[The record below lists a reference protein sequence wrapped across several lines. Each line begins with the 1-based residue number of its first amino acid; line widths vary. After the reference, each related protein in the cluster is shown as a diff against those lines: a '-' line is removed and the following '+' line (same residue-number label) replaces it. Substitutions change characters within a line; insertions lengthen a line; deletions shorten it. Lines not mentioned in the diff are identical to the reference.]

1 MVDITN
7 EVRDGIGMIR
17 DKSMTIEDRVKIALD
32 LMDYISLKLGL
43 SIDAIDGAVNINEK
57 DSTRNLIK
65 DSLVTFIFGKD
76 ETEKDDIE
84 GLMLRYFKAIAPKI
98 KGRE

>member
-1 MVDITN
+1 MLDITK

-43 SIDAIDGAVNINEK
+43 SIDAIDGAVKISEEN
-57 DSTRNLIK
+57 STRNLIK
-65 DSLVTFIFGKD
+65 DSLITFIFGED
-76 ETEKDDIE
+76 EKEKDSIE
-84 GLMLRYFKAIAPKI
+84 EMMLDYFKLIAPKV

>member
-1 MVDITN
+1 MVDITK

-17 DKSMTIEDRVKIALD
+17 DKSMVIEDRVKMALD

-43 SIDAIDGAVNINEK
+43 SIDAIDGMVKISEE

-65 DSLVTFIFGKD
+65 DSIVTFIFGED
-76 ETEKDDIE
+76 EKEKDSIE
-84 GLMLRYFKAIAPKI
+84 EMMLEYFKMIAPKI
-98 KGRE
+98 KDRE

>member
-7 EVRDGIGMIR
+7 EVRDAIGMIR
-17 DKSMTIEDRVKIALD
+17 DKSMTVEDRVKIALD

-43 SIDAIDGAVNINEK
+43 SIDAIDGAVKISEE

-65 DSLVTFIFGKD
+65 DSLVTFIFGED
-76 ETEKDDIE
+76 EKEKDGIE
-84 GLMLRYFKAIAPKI
+84 EMMLDYFKLIAPKI

>member
-7 EVRDGIGMIR
+7 EVRDAIGMIR
-17 DKSMTIEDRVKIALD
+17 DKSTLIEDRVKIALD

-43 SIDAIDGAVNINEK
+43 SIDAIDGAVNISEEN
-57 DSTRNLIK
+57 STRNLIK
-65 DSLVTFIFGKD
+65 DSLVAFIFEKD
-76 ETEKDDIE
+76 EKEKDDIE
-84 GLMLRYFKAIAPKI
+84 EMMLDYFKLIAPKI

>member
-7 EVRDGIGMIR
+7 EVRDAIGMIR
-17 DKSMTIEDRVKIALD
+17 DKSMTTQDRVKIALD

-43 SIDAIDGAVNINEK
+43 SIDAIDGAVNINEEN
-57 DSTRNLIK
+57 STRNLIK
-65 DSLVTFIFGKD
+65 DSIVAFIFEKD
-76 ETEKDDIE
+76 EKEKDDIE
-84 GLMLRYFKAIAPKI
+84 EMMLTYFKTIAPKI